1 MTAKRSVNIEKKI
14 WMKQAFSSKSIPF
27 TLHLDEIS
35 FFIIPEEK
43 ATETISDD
51 SLGRFSTAKPQIQKN

>member
-1 MTAKRSVNIEKKI
+1 
-14 WMKQAFSSKSIPF
+14 MKQTFLSKSILFAP
-27 TLHLDEIS
+27 HLDKIS

-43 ATETISDD
+43 ATATISDD

>member
-1 MTAKRSVNIEKKI
+1 
-14 WMKQAFSSKSIPF
+14 MKQTFLSKSILFVP
-27 TLHLDEIS
+27 HLDKIS

>member
-1 MTAKRSVNIEKKI
+1 LDETDVFVQIYT
-14 WMKQAFSSKSIPF
+14 FVP
-27 TLHLDEIS
+27 HLDKIS

>member
-1 MTAKRSVNIEKKI
+1 
-14 WMKQAFSSKSIPF
+14 MKQTFLSKSILFVP
-27 TLHLDEIS
+27 HLDKIS
-35 FFIIPEEK
+35 FFIPEEK